1 MIDMQAYGP
10 GDWPGDWPGDDDDMS
25 AHDPAQER
33 TDEYLNTQD
42 AAAGWTPGGD
52 GDITPVINAIVRML
66 ARLWAS
72 ESNDSGAGELPA
84 DWMTADVPF

>member
-10 GDWPGDWPGDDDDMS
+10 GDWPGDDDDMPS
-25 AHDPAQER
+25 DPAAER
-33 TDEYLNTQD
+33 MAAYLDEQD
-42 AAAGWTPGGD
+42 AAELYAPE
-52 GDITPVINAIVRML
+52 GDITPAINHIVRML

-84 DWMTADVPF
+84 DWIDGPVPF